1 MFFYHLIDGFFL
13 GGLYVTIAVG
23 LTLVFGVMNMVN
35 LAQGEFLIGAA
46 YLAYSVT
53 THIHLDPL
61 LSLIIVAPIMF
72 VIGYVVQRVLL
83 TPLIKRGQETLLV
96 ATFGLALVAET
107 AFALVYGNNTLALN
121 APYTLT
127 GITIFGD
134 TVRTIYVIAFVV
146 AVLMVGGMYLVL
158 TRLRFGKSVRAA
170 AEDPAAAASV
180 GINVPL
186 VYGVTFA
193 LAAALSA
200 VGGTLIGLSYGFGP
214 TSGTEWLLRSF
225 VVIVLGG
232 MGSLW
237 GALLGGILVG
247 VIEEVSASFIGAQ
260 YRDLIVFAFLVLI
273 LIIRP
278 QGLFGRKVSVAK

>member
-46 YLAYSVT
+46 YLSYSVT

-83 TPLIKRGQETLLV
+83 NPLIKRGQETLLV

-107 AFALVYGNNTLALN
+107 TFALVYGNNTLALN

-186 VYGVTFA
+186 VYGVTFG

-237 GALLGGILVG
+237 GVLLGGILVG

>member
-53 THIHLDPL
+53 THVNLDPL
-61 LSLIIVAPIMF
+61 LSLIIVVPIMF

-83 TPLIKRGQETLLV
+83 NPLIKRGQETLLV

-107 AFALVYGNNTLALN
+107 TFALVYGNNTLALN

-146 AVLMVGGMYLVL
+146 AVLMVGGMYLIL
-158 TRLRFGKSVRAA
+158 TRLRFGKAVRAA

-180 GINVPL
+180 GIDVPL
-186 VYGVTFA
+186 VYGVIFGV
-193 LAAALSA
+193 AAVLSA

-214 TSGTEWLLRSF
+214 TSGPEWLLRSF
-225 VVIVLGG
+225 VVVLLCGV
-232 MGSLW
+232 GSLW
-237 GALLGGILVG
+237 GALFGGILIG
-247 VIEEVSASFIGAQ
+247 VIEEVTASIVGAQ
-260 YRDLIVFAFLVLI
+260 FRSH
-273 LIIRP
+273 
-278 QGLFGRKVSVAK
+278 QSG